1 MLEGI
6 VICTALLGCLWLLYL
21 YNRPAEEKDVPSP
34 LASKVPNK
42 APERK
47 ASHSDLI
54 ARPAY
59 YGAAPAPQPA
69 MDHTLLFV
77 AATID
82 TSEPERYSS
91 PTPSYTSPS
100 YDDSSSRSSSSS
112 WGGDCGSSSSSS
124 DSSSSS
130 SDSCSY

>member
-21 YNRPAEEKDVPSP
+21 YNRAPEEKVVPSP
-34 LASKVPNK
+34 LASKV
-42 APERK
+42 PERK

-91 PTPSYTSPS
+91 PHTY
-100 YDDSSSRSSSSS
+100 
-112 WGGDCGSSSSSS
+112 GGDGGTSYS
-124 DSSSSS
+124 DTSTSTTTY
-130 SDSCSY
+130 D

>member
-21 YNRPAEEKDVPSP
+21 YNRAPEEKDVPSP

-42 APERK
+42 VPERK
-47 ASHSDLI
+47 TSHSDLI

>member
-6 VICTALLGCLWLLYL
+6 IICGAFIGGLFLVYV
-21 YNRPAEEKDVPSP
+21 YNRKEIEKEDPSP
-34 LASKVPNK
+34 LASKVPN
-42 APERK
+42 RG
-47 ASHSDLI
+47 SHSDLI

-91 PTPSYTSPS
+91 SHTY
-100 YDDSSSRSSSSS
+100 
-112 WGGDCGSSSSSS
+112 GGDVGTSYS
-124 DSSSSS
+124 DTSTSTTTY
-130 SDSCSY
+130 D

>member
-6 VICTALLGCLWLLYL
+6 VICTTLIGCLWLLYL
-21 YNRPAEEKDVPSP
+21 YNRPAKEKDVPSA
-34 LASKVPNK
+34 LASKVPSR

-47 ASHSDLI
+47 PTQSDLI

-91 PTPSYTSPS
+91 PAPSYTAPS

>member
-6 VICTALLGCLWLLYL
+6 LICTALIGGLWLVYH
-21 YNRPAEEKDVPSP
+21 YNRPKESKGVESALS
-34 LASKVPNK
+34 SKVQ
-42 APERK
+42 ERSSK
-47 ASHSDLI
+47 TSDLI

-59 YGAAPAPQPA
+59 YGAPPTPQPTV
-69 MDHTLLFV
+69 DPTVLFV

-91 PTPSYTSPS
+91 PTPSYASQS
-100 YDDSSSRSSSSS
+100 YDSSSSRSSSS

>member
-6 VICTALLGCLWLLYL
+6 VICTALLGCLWLLYI

-34 LASKVPNK
+34 LASKVP
-42 APERK
+42 ERK
-47 ASHSDLI
+47 VSHSDLI

-59 YGAAPAPQPA
+59 YGAAPAPQPVL
-69 MDHTLLFV
+69 DTTLLFV

-91 PTPSYTSPS
+91 PTPSCTSPS

-124 DSSSSS
+124 ASSSS

>member
-21 YNRPAEEKDVPSP
+21 YNRPAEEKDVPSA
-34 LASKVPNK
+34 LASKVLSR

-47 ASHSDLI
+47 PTQSDLI

-91 PTPSYTSPS
+91 SHTYGGEAGTSYSDTSTS
-100 YDDSSSRSSSSS
+100 TTTYD
-112 WGGDCGSSSSSS
+112 
-124 DSSSSS
+124 
-130 SDSCSY
+130 

>member
-34 LASKVPNK
+34 LASKV
-42 APERK
+42 PERK

-91 PTPSYTSPS
+91 PAPSYTSPS

>member
-6 VICTALLGCLWLLYL
+6 IICGAFIGGLFLVYV
-21 YNRPAEEKDVPSP
+21 YNRKEIEKENPSP
-34 LASKVPNK
+34 IASKVPN
-42 APERK
+42 RG
-47 ASHSDLI
+47 SHSDLI

-69 MDHTLLFV
+69 MDTTFLFV

-91 PTPSYTSPS
+91 PTPSYTSPN
-100 YDDSSSRSSSSS
+100 YDDCSSRNSSSS
-112 WGGDCGSSSSSS
+112 WGGDSSSSYSSS

>member
-34 LASKVPNK
+34 LASKVPDK
-42 APERK
+42 VPERK

-59 YGAAPAPQPA
+59 YGAAPAPQPV

-91 PTPSYTSPS
+91 PTPS